1 MLARRAAAYLL
12 DVAIC
17 FLAFA
22 VLQLGVFLP
31 LRGAF
36 GIDDAWFHSGWNTQL
51 YTLLTISLPVWA
63 YFTFTQSSRA
73 QATFGKRATGIRLES
88 INGGAVSKPQA
99 FLRSLIVLLPWEL
112 SHIAN
117 NFPLP
122 LWYDPQPGFR
132 PAFILAA
139 LAGAALLISTLLHS
153 QQRGVHDLAAGTRVT
168 RRNR

>member
-22 VLQLGVFLP
+22 LLQLGVFLP

-73 QATFGKRATGIRLES
+73 GHTWKARYWYPLGEHPWRRCFEAASFPAQPHRAVAL
-88 INGGAVSKPQA
+88 GAFAHRQQ
-99 FLRSLIVLLPWEL
+99 L
-112 SHIAN
+112 S
-117 NFPLP
+117 
-122 LWYDPQPGFR
+122 
-132 PAFILAA
+132 PA
-139 LAGAALLISTLLHS
+139 
-153 QQRGVHDLAAGTRVT
+153 VMV
-168 RRNR
+168 

>member
-22 VLQLGVFLP
+22 TLQLAVLVP
-31 LRGAF
+31 LRTAI
-36 GIDDAWFHSGWNTQL
+36 GIDDTWFHSGWNTQM
-51 YTLLTISLPVWA
+51 YTTLTVSLPVLA
-63 YFTFTQSSRA
+63 YFTFLQSSRT
-73 QATFGKRATGIRLES
+73 QATFGKRAASIRLEN
-88 INGGAVSKPQA
+88 INGGAVSKAQA

-117 NFPLP
+117 NFPVP
-122 LWYDPQPGFR
+122 LWYDQQPGFR

-139 LAGAALLISTLLHS
+139 FAGAALLISTLLNL
-153 QQRGVHDLAAGTRVT
+153 QQRGLHDLASDTRVT